1 MYGSEVDDPR
11 EMNNSGIIKNDGGFP
26 GIRNRCLLC
35 PIAFLLGLLVFGFL
49 FVCFKLSKL

>member
-11 EMNNSGIIKNDGGFP
+11 EMNNSGIKNDGGFP